1 MFNNELIDVCQI
13 WVKATMRLSDTDDL
27 RIMICAS

>member
-13 WVKATMRLSDTDDL
+13 WVKATMRLSDTDL
-27 RIMICAS
+27 RIMN

>member
-13 WVKATMRLSDTDDL
+13 WVKATMSLADTDL

>member
-13 WVKATMRLSDTDDL
+13 WVKATMRLSDTDL